1 MQFMEL
7 LRFGVMEGRLNSSGV
22 AKGIKRKKKKE
33 EVNMEMERRGNLG
46 DCILVIV
53 VGFTL

>member
-7 LRFGVMEGRLNSSGV
+7 LKSGVMEGRLNSSGV

-46 DCILVIV
+46 DWILVIV
-53 VGFTL
+53 VGFTF